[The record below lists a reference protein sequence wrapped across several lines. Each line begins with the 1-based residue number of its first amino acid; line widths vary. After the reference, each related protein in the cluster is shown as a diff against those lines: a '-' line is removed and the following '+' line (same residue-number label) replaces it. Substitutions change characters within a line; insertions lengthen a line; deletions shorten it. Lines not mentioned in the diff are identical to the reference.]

1 MTICMSASAESRAP
15 QKSTAGATILLVDD
29 SDAVLE
35 HLSGEFLKRGY
46 RPVTARDG
54 VEAQAL
60 LAQHSDVS
68 LAIVDLHM
76 PNMNGQELLE
86 HVRAIPGLEKLPV
99 VILTTDRKPANLD
112 RAVMSGATGWVL
124 KPYEPERLIDTVGKI
139 IQKSA

>member
-1 MTICMSASAESRAP
+1 MSSPAESRAP
-15 QKSTAGATILLVDD
+15 HASAAGSTILIVDD

-35 HLSGEFLKRGY
+35 HLSGEFRKRGY
-46 RPVTARDG
+46 APLTARDG
-54 VEAQAL
+54 IEAQAQ
-60 LAQHSDVS
+60 LAQAPDVS

-86 HVRAIPGLEKLPV
+86 HVRGIPGLEKLPV

-139 IQKSA
+139 IQKSR